1 MVHVVSLARKLA
13 QFDDQWS
20 PKIIAEMN
28 GSQVKVAKV
37 QGEFVWHSHADED
50 ELFLIVRG
58 RLRIELRDGAV
69 TLGPGE
75 LVVIPKGVEHRPVAE
90 EEVHVVL
97 IEPAGI
103 LHTGGVADPRAV
115 SEYERI

>member
-1 MVHVVSLARKLA
+1 MV
-13 QFDDQWS
+13 
-20 PKIIAEMN
+20 
-28 GSQVKVAKV
+28 VKVK
-37 QGEFVWHSHADED
+37 GEFVWHSHADED
-50 ELFLIVRG
+50 EFFLVVRG

-97 IEPAGI
+97 VEPAGI
-103 LHTGGVADPRAV
+103 LHTGGGPDPRAV
-115 SEYERI
+115 SDYERI

>member
-1 MVHVVSLARKLA
+1 MQMVQVVSLAGKLA
-13 QFDDQWS
+13 QFDEQWS
-20 PKIIAEMN
+20 PK
-28 GSQVKVAKV
+28 KVAKV
-37 QGEFVWHSHADED
+37 HGEFVWHSHADED
-50 ELFLIVRG
+50 ELFLVVRG

-97 IEPAGI
+97 VEPAGI
-103 LHTGGVADPRAV
+103 LHAGGVPDPRAV
-115 SEYERI
+115 SDYERI

>member
-1 MVHVVSLARKLA
+1 
-13 QFDDQWS
+13 
-20 PKIIAEMN
+20 MN
-28 GSQVKVAKV
+28 GSHVKVAKV
-37 QGEFVWHSHADED
+37 QGEFVWHSHAGED
-50 ELFLIVRG
+50 ELFLVVRG

-97 IEPAGI
+97 VEPAGI
-103 LHTGGVADPRAV
+103 LHTGGVPDPRAV
-115 SEYERI
+115 SDYERI

>member
-1 MVHVVSLARKLA
+1 MVEVVSLAGKLA
-13 QFDDQWS
+13 QFDEQWS

-28 GSQVKVAKV
+28 GSHVKVAKV
-37 QGEFVWHSHADED
+37 HGEFVWHSHDVED
-50 ELFLIVRG
+50 ELFLVVRG
-58 RLRIELRDGAV
+58 RLRIELRDGSV

-90 EEVHVVL
+90 EEVHLVL
-97 IEPAGI
+97 VEPAGI

-115 SEYERI
+115 AEYERI